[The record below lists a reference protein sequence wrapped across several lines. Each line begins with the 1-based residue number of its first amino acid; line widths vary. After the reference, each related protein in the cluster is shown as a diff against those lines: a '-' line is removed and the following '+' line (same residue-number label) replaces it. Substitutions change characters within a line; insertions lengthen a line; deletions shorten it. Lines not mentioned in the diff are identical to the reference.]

1 MNDSD
6 LEPVSSTYST
16 CASFSAFSSASMDCS
31 SVSRSALYSSP
42 FLFLISSR
50 AVSKSFCARAFA
62 FRVLAF
68 HGVDELEHLVAP
80 LSVRGVDAVA
90 LVLEFSRQRSE
101 VAAELVVQVADQA
114 VLEVGEGVQLRG
126 VRAEGGAV
134 LLLGDVELARQLL
147 DLRILPVAE
156 VFVRLRQHLDVSE
169 QLFRFDLAHDLEP
182 VVLDPAAAHL

>member
-1 MNDSD
+1 
-6 LEPVSSTYST
+6 
-16 CASFSAFSSASMDCS
+16 MDDS

-50 AVSKSFCARAFA
+50 AVSKSFCARAFDSVCD
-62 FRVLAF
+62 RVMASMSSSISSRL
-68 HGVDELEHLVAP
+68 LRRR
-80 LSVRGVDAVA
+80 RGVDAAA
-90 LVLEFSRQRSE
+90 LVLELSRQRSE

-126 VRAEGGAV
+126 VRTEGGAV
-134 LLLGDVELARQLL
+134 LLLGDVELAREPL

-156 VFVRLRQHLDVSE
+156 VIVRLRQHLDVSE